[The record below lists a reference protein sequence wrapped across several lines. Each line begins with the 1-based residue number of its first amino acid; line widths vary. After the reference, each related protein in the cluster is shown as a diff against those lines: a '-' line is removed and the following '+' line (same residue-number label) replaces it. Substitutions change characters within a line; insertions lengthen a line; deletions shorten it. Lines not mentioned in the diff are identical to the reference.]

1 MHVIVESPRYVPR
14 KQRLGMAAQNNYV
27 HDIRS
32 IRDVHP
38 NLPAVLGNLDLNVR
52 IQADTPID
60 RVLLTQAQGLAKAL
74 KGIKGRCHEFL
85 CFSCSL
91 AYRDWK

>member
-1 MHVIVESPRYVPR
+1 
-14 KQRLGMAAQNNYV
+14 MAAQNYYV

-38 NLPAVLGNLDLNVR
+38 NLPAVLGNLDLNLR

-60 RVLLTQAQGLAKAL
+60 RVLLTQAQGVAKAL
-74 KGIKGRCHEFL
+74 KGIKGIRCHVFL